1 MINNALAKVGSKGA
15 ESKTFLPA
23 DYVRSK
29 HESRANIFILLMFAV
44 VMLGVVSAFF
54 VMKGAAMS
62 VQSSFER
69 VSAEYEQESQKIQQL
84 RDLEATI
91 NAADCDAV
99 VIGTPI
105 DLARI
110 IDIKKPN
117 TRVYYDLQEIGSPNL
132 ESILS
137 AFVSEHSLA

>member
-1 MINNALAKVGSKGA
+1 MTISVATPFDPAGLIRTLRGEGIDVEPQQSDCLITATDTLAAVIHKEPDFEDVPAG
-15 ESKTFLPA
+15 ESVTHSETF
-23 DYVRSK
+23 V
-29 HESRANIFILLMFAV
+29 H
-44 VMLGVVSAFF
+44 
-54 VMKGAAMS
+54 
-62 VQSSFER
+62 
-69 VSAEYEQESQKIQQL
+69 
-84 RDLEATI
+84 
-91 NAADCDAV
+91 DCDAV